1 MATIDKYPHAK
12 DLKVGDVVCTVSY
25 NRLNFGIFAGFGI
38 GTFQIYQPESVLI
51 WKMRKDQFD
60 IKASRPWILYT
71 KAHEENIV
79 KVDVNGLIDE
89 LQKKIEEALQ
99 ILIEHKLVKN
109 YEQ

>member
-1 MATIDKYPHAK
+1 MATINECPYAK
-12 DLKVGDVVCTVSY
+12 GLKVGDVVCTVSY
-25 NRLNFGIFAGFGI
+25 NRLNFGIFAGFGA

-60 IKASRPWILYT
+60 TKASRPWVLYT
-71 KAHEENIV
+71 KAYEENIV

-89 LQKKIEEALQ
+89 KKKQIEEAKQ
-99 ILIEHKLVKN
+99 ILIEHKFVKN